1 MAQSRG
7 FRLTLMRKRA
17 IAGYIFTLPF
27 ILGVTLF
34 FAIPIVQSIIFSLS
48 ELEITY
54 QGFNLHY
61 VGLENYRHALFVNAE
76 FVRTLIESTSR
87 ILVNIPVVLIF
98 GFFAANLLNQKFKGR
113 TLARTVFFLP
123 VILSS
128 GVIVQMTQSD
138 LMHSVVDT
146 QLESLSGTMLAG
158 KTIVRFLL
166 RMQLPMELITYT
178 IDAINRMPEIIEA
191 AAIPILVFL
200 AGLQGIPSSLYE
212 AASIEGATG
221 WETFWKVTFPLL
233 SPLFMTNIV
242 YIIVDSFTSV
252 RNPVVSFIQNAAWGG
267 GGYGISVAMVWIYFA
282 VVFAILGITFWIVGR
297 RVVYIE

>member
-1 MAQSRG
+1 MAGSRK
-7 FRLTLMRKRA
+7 FRLTLRRKRQF
-17 IAGYIFTLPF
+17 AGYIFCLPF

-34 FAIPIVQSIIFSLS
+34 FAVPIVQSVIFSLS
-48 ELEITY
+48 ELKITHE
-54 QGFNLHY
+54 GFTLTY
-61 VGLENYRHALFVNAE
+61 VGVQNYRHALFVDAQ
-76 FVRTLIESTSR
+76 FVRILVESMSR

-98 GFFAANLLNQKFKGR
+98 AFFAANLLNQRFKGR

-128 GVIVQMTQSD
+128 GVIVQLAQAD
-138 LMHSVVDT
+138 LMHEVADT
-146 QLESLSGTMLAG
+146 QLEAVGEAMLAG
-158 KTIVRFLL
+158 RVVIGFLQ
-166 RMQLPMELITYT
+166 RMKLPMELITYI
-178 IDAINRMPEIIEA
+178 IDAISRMPESIEA

-221 WETFWKVTFPLL
+221 WEFFWKVTFPLL
-233 SPLFMTNIV
+233 SPLCMTNIV

-252 RNPVVSFIQNAAWGG
+252 RNPVVTFIANAAWGG
-267 GGYGISVAMVWIYFA
+267 SGYGVSVAMVWIYFT
-282 VVFAILGITFWIVGR
+282 VIFAILGLAFLIIGR